1 MFDKDFSYNVF
12 VPSLKRH
19 LSFKPLLVSQFK
31 DLINESYR
39 LSFLN
44 IGFNLVLNKII
55 KENIELDIPLTEFDK
70 AVIALYIRKND
81 TLLETSIPSDVKMP
95 SVKVPTLEEEN
106 NYLNYTNELLEN
118 NATAD
123 ELLIAEITKYVDGE
137 IMFKDRVPQVTALPI
152 EELANIVKNIDS
164 IKADISKLYDQIP
177 YNISMFIE

>member
-1 MFDKDFSYNVF
+1 
-12 VPSLKRH
+12 
-19 LSFKPLLVSQFK
+19 
-31 DLINESYR
+31 
-39 LSFLN
+39 
-44 IGFNLVLNKII
+44 
-55 KENIELDIPLTEFDK
+55 
-70 AVIALYIRKND
+70 
-81 TLLETSIPSDVKMP
+81 MP

-137 IMFKDRVPQVTALPI
+137 IIFKDRVAQVTALPI